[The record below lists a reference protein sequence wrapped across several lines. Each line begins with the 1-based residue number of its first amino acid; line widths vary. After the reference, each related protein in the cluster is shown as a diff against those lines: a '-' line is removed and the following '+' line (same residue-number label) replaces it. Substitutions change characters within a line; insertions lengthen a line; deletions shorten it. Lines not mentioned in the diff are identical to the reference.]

1 MEDLQNRINTV
12 KQEVYDILTSI
23 GKSKED
29 CLILGASKTMSKE
42 VSDFVF
48 DNNLLDV
55 LGENRVQELLDKYE
69 KGKGKWHFIGRLQTN
84 KVKYIIDKV
93 ELIHS
98 LDRLSLAEE
107 IDKCAKKNNIICNCL
122 IELNIGKEESKG
134 GIFVE
139 DIASFI
145 KLIENY
151 PNIQILGLM
160 AVFPVD
166 MPENELIDNYKNLHD
181 VFENCKK
188 INSANCKMQFL
199 SAGMSNDYKLAIKYG
214 GANIIRL
221 GRAIFGERS

>member
-166 MPENELIDNYKNLHD
+166 MP
-181 VFENCKK
+181 
-188 INSANCKMQFL
+188 
-199 SAGMSNDYKLAIKYG
+199 
-214 GANIIRL
+214 
-221 GRAIFGERS
+221 